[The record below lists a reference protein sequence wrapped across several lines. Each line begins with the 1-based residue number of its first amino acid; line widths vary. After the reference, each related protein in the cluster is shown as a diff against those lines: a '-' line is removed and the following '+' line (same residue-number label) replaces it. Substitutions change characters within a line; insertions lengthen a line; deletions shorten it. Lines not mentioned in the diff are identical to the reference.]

1 VAQANPV
8 PTSRT
13 VLPRP
18 FLKWAGGK
26 SQLLDQLWE
35 FRPGRFARYH
45 EPFLGGGA
53 FFFRLQPER
62 ALLSDVNAELINC
75 YETVRDKP
83 KQLLTALKK
92 HTYDEEHFYQVRD
105 SSPKGSVP
113 RAARTIFLNKTAFN
127 GLYRVNSQGKFNV
140 PFGRYKKP
148 LFRDP
153 ETINAC
159 SAALRS
165 VDLSVCDFEKSLA
178 RAKAGDFVYLDP
190 PYVPVS
196 NTADFTSYA
205 AGGFGWNEQE
215 RLARAVALLDQRGV
229 KFMLSNSD
237 VPALRSLYKGFRI
250 EQVLATRRI
259 NSRGDRRGN
268 TPEIV
273 VLNYR

>member
-1 VAQANPV
+1 MAQANPV
-8 PTSRT
+8 PTLRT
-13 VLPRP
+13 VQPRP

-35 FRPGRFARYH
+35 FRPATFARYH

-53 FFFRLQPER
+53 FFFRLRPER
-62 ALLSDVNAELINC
+62 ALLSDVNEELINC

-83 KQLLTALKK
+83 KQLLTALAK
-92 HTYDEEHFYQVRD
+92 HRYDEEHFYEVRD
-105 SSPKGSVP
+105 SNPRGRVL

-127 GLYRVNSQGKFNV
+127 GLYRVNSRGKFNV
-140 PFGRYKKP
+140 PFGRYKDP
-148 LFRDP
+148 QFRDP
-153 ETINAC
+153 ETIHSC
-159 SAALRS
+159 STALRG

-196 NTADFTSYA
+196 NTADFTSYS
-205 AGGFGWNEQE
+205 AGGFGWDEQE
-215 RLARAVALLDQRGV
+215 RLARAVVALDRRGV

-250 EQVLATRRI
+250 ERVLATRRI

-273 VLNYR
+273 VLNY